1 MITSVKERRLPLRLG
16 KFPKGW
22 AILADREIAD
32 DASRYPSVQMTPSF
46 LSGRELSAELSADM
60 IKCKLRF
67 ISETNLVRVTDENL
81 LTDVIPV
88 RVLPFVK
95 DYFSWGHARA
105 KLCQKYKDRDYVCG
119 TCIYDN
125 NLKLI

>member
-16 KFPKGW
+16 KFPKGY

-67 ISETNLVRVTDENL
+67 ISETNRVRVTDENL
-81 LTDVIPV
+81 STDVIPV
-88 RVLPFVK
+88 RVLPSVK
-95 DYFSWGHARA
+95 DCFSWGHARA

-119 TCIYDN
+119 TCIN
-125 NLKLI
+125 NNNSNLI